1 MKLYFRLAWRN
12 IWRHKLRTVI
22 VLVAI
27 GFTLALMML
36 YDGMIVGFEQAIYGN
51 AIQLLGGNI
60 QIRAAGYSEQTN
72 SYPLLPLSDDQKVV
86 DVLAEQPQVIAASR
100 RIVTGG
106 MVSSH
111 EGAFGVS
118 IIGMEPEKEA
128 PVNLIAQTVI
138 KGRYLQVDDLD
149 NMFIGKG
156 LADAMDVGVGDRIT
170 LVGRDANNQMRRRTM
185 TIVGIYD
192 VGVADIEKRTVYI
205 SLQEAQEL
213 YGLPGQATEVM
224 VSLQR
229 MGQEDEVVAAIQPQL
244 PGYEIDTWKTAFPE
258 MEQTIEMKN
267 SVMDMFGVVI
277 LAIAGIGILNLLMMA
292 VYERSR
298 EIGILGALGMKPRQ
312 ITFLFLIEGALM
324 GVVGVALGAALGV
337 GMNFLLGRVGID
349 YSQFASITEYTALIS
364 GRIYPTLGLEKLLQ
378 RAIIAVV
385 IAILAAYY
393 PAYEAA
399 HKEPAKALHFV

>member
-1 MKLYFRLAWRN
+1 
-12 IWRHKLRTVI
+12 
-22 VLVAI
+22 
-27 GFTLALMML
+27 
-36 YDGMIVGFEQAIYGN
+36 
-51 AIQLLGGNI
+51 
-60 QIRAAGYSEQTN
+60 
-72 SYPLLPLSDDQKVV
+72 
-86 DVLAEQPQVIAASR
+86 
-100 RIVTGG
+100 
-106 MVSSH
+106 
-111 EGAFGVS
+111 
-118 IIGMEPEKEA
+118 
-128 PVNLIAQTVI
+128 
-138 KGRYLQVDDLD
+138 
-149 NMFIGKG
+149 
-156 LADAMDVGVGDRIT
+156 
-170 LVGRDANNQMRRRTM
+170 MRRRTM

-385 IAILAAYY
+385 IAVLAAYY

>member
-72 SYPLLPLSDDQKVV
+72 RYPLLPLSDDQKVV
-86 DVLAEQPQVIAASR
+86 AVGREQPQIVAASR

-229 MGQEDEVVAAIQPQL
+229 MGQEDEVVAVIQHQL

-385 IAILAAYY
+385 IAVLAAYY